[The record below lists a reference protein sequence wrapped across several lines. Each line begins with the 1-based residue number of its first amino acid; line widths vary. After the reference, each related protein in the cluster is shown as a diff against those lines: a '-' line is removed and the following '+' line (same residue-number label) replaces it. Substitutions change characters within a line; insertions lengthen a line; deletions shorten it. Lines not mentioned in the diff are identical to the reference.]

1 MNSTASASNFS
12 QSRRTLEAAINL
24 ALAAILVYW
33 CFLIMRPFI
42 NVVIWGAIIAVALYP
57 LYLTLKSWL
66 GQRGKLAAT
75 LMTLIVLAV
84 LITPIVLLSESLIT
98 SALTWAAELESGAAR
113 IPPPS
118 PGVQEWPL
126 VGESLYSAWLL
137 ASQNLSAALE
147 QYSSQLEGLRNSLL
161 ATAAGVGTGS
171 LQMVFSI
178 IISGLFL
185 ANAGP
190 AGQAV
195 RAILKRVTGE
205 QRGERLASMSEA
217 TVRSVAQGVL
227 GVALIQ
233 AILSAVGLLVA
244 GVPAAGLWTLI
255 ILVLAIAQLPPF
267 LVLAPIMVYAFSVME
282 PFGAVLFMI
291 WSLLV
296 SMSDAVLKPLLLGR
310 GLDVPMLVILIG
322 AIGGMISAGIVGLF
336 VGAVVLVL
344 GYELFELWLRD
355 STPATNQAQDAAEAT
370 D

>member
-1 MNSTASASNFS
+1 MNSTASASNLN
-12 QSRRTLEAAINL
+12 QTRRTLEVAINL
-24 ALAAILVYW
+24 GLAAILVYW
-33 CFLIMRPFI
+33 CFVIMRPFI
-42 NVVIWGAIIAVALYP
+42 SIVIWGAIIAVALYP
-57 LYLTLKSWL
+57 LYLKLRTLL
-66 GQRGKLAAT
+66 GQRGKLAAA

-84 LITPIVLLSESLIT
+84 LITPIVMLSESLIA
-98 SALTWAAELESGAAR
+98 SALSWADALQSGVAR
-113 IPPPS
+113 VPPPS

-147 QYSSQLEGLRNSLL
+147 QYGSQFEGLRNSLL
-161 ATAAGVGTGS
+161 ATAAGVGAGT
-171 LQMVFSI
+171 LQMIFSI

-190 AGQAV
+190 AGGAV
-195 RAILKRVTGE
+195 SMILKRITGE
-205 QRGERLASMSEA
+205 QRGQRLASMSEA

-233 AILSAVGLLVA
+233 SVLAAVGLIAA

-255 ILVLAIAQLPPF
+255 ILVLAIAQLPPI
-267 LVLAPIMVYAFSVME
+267 LVLGPIMVYVFSVME

-296 SMSDAVLKPLLLGR
+296 SFSDAALKPLLLGR
-310 GLDVPMLVILIG
+310 GLDVPMLVILVG

-355 STPATNQAQDAAEAT
+355 GTPETDQAKEAAQVTN
-370 D
+370 